1 MTRVNILAP
10 FFTLLMV
17 AAPALAQEN
26 PYPGRPGLAF
36 PEGTPMETA
45 SCSDLQKT
53 IQNLQFPSGQRIDLW
68 ASGPLTIV
76 DTDEVLWYVGIC
88 SLPGIRVLC
97 VTYSDNGMQVGD
109 VVTVRGAMRI
119 QDDKHILLD
128 PCLASRD

>member
-1 MTRVNILAP
+1 MTHARMLAP
-10 FFTLLMV
+10 FFALLTL
-17 AAPALAQEN
+17 AAPAPAQEN

-36 PEGTPMETA
+36 PEGTPVETA
-45 SCSDLQKT
+45 RCNDLQKT
-53 IQNLQFPSGQRIDLW
+53 IENFQLPSGQRIDLW

-88 SLPGIRVLC
+88 PDTGIRVLC
-97 VTYSDNGMQVGD
+97 VTYSDNGMRVGD